1 MFPSWFGSIA
11 ASTLSLCQRVVSS
24 RASAVGSWLLTY
36 LSNHA
41 VVYQSMRSAPRS
53 DAPNATLG
61 MKLKSKW
68 LPPRMM
74 ISPVSTPADVY
85 ANDSVVVEVGL
96 GCDVFGAGARTYAAE
111 RPSAGLLV
119 WR

>member
-1 MFPSWFGSIA
+1 MLPLWFGSIA

-24 RASAVGSWLLTY
+24 RASAVGSWPLTY

-85 ANDSVVVEVGL
+85 ANDSVVFAVGL
-96 GCDVFGAGARTYAAE
+96 GCDVFGVGGRKYSAE
-111 RPSAGLLV
+111 RPSAGFV
-119 WR
+119 IGG